1 MFRPNDVSASGKT
14 DSYCIIDPGT
24 TCLRVLAVEASSGKA
39 TVWGW
44 AERQRPGGR
53 TGRPSRHA
61 AGVEDALARA
71 EAMAEDQAGSWFR
84 AENLVVG
91 LPASLLRGQAWS
103 LAQRRARPEIA
114 VQERELKPLLAR
126 ALRLAMNQLRGPEE
140 IDWLLVDA
148 TVVALTVDGRGV
160 TDPVGFRATE
170 LGATVSAV
178 LAPTELVSTW
188 KRTAT
193 THGFSTLI
201 LVATPMALTACPSS
215 PESLLLDVGGETT
228 DLIWS
233 KSGQPRA
240 INSLP
245 IGGEAMSNALL
256 RRWDLSLDKA
266 EQLKRA
272 YSAGELAD
280 QARAQVRQAMAP
292 AQEAWLEATETT
304 LAQLQES
311 AEKAIPDRVYLLGGG
326 SALPDFV
333 ETACALA
340 WSRRLTFSRYPQ
352 IGRLR
357 AQDVGGVVN
366 RTELGQGAGD
376 TPALALA
383 AWAAALER
391 VPDRPARILSELCEV
406 QRA

>member
-1 MFRPNDVSASGKT
+1 MFRPNDISVSDET
-14 DSYCIIDPGT
+14 DYYCIIDPGT
-24 TCLRVLAVEASSGKA
+24 TSLRVLAVEVSSGEA

-53 TGRPSRHA
+53 TGRPSKHA

-71 EAMAEDQAGSWFR
+71 EAMAEDQAGEWFR
-84 AENLVVG
+84 AENLLVG
-91 LPASLLRGQAWS
+91 LPASLLRGHAWS
-103 LAQRRARPEIA
+103 LVQRRARPEIA
-114 VQERELKPLLAR
+114 VQERELKALLAR

-148 TVVALTVDGRGV
+148 TVVALSVDGRGV

-178 LAPTELVSTW
+178 LAQAELVNTW
-188 KRTAT
+188 KQTAT

-201 LVATPMALTACPSS
+201 LVATPMALTACRSAS
-215 PESLLLDVGGETT
+215 ESLLLDVGGKTT

-233 KSGQPRA
+233 RSGQPVA

-245 IGGEAMSNALL
+245 IGGEAMTKALL

-272 YSAGELAD
+272 YSGGELAD
-280 QARAQVRQAMAP
+280 QARAQVRQAMTP
-292 AQEAWLEATETT
+292 ALEAWLEATETT

-311 AEKAIPDRVYLLGGG
+311 AEKALPDSVYLLGGG

-340 WSRRLTFSRYPQ
+340 WSRRLTFARYPQ

-366 RTELGQGAGD
+366 RTELGHEAGD

-383 AWAAALER
+383 AWAAALAR